1 MLGRIT
7 DDTLEKVRKN
17 FTLDEI
23 AALQDPALT
32 LPDTLPALT
41 PVMRARTAETLKRAA
56 GGEGRTSGD
65 QGGGGRAGALR
76 VVPEYAGPALELAC
90 AVTERVEA
98 TNPVHRLPLQAAI
111 SHLLGRADA
120 ARDLPG
126 QEVERLA
133 LEIARDR
140 KALEAKITL
149 AKEIVARAPPPT
161 MQWVKPERFM
171 EEVFLHNLSGRG
183 RYRNHPMQFN
193 RVPMQKQYTAQ
204 VDGRVAGALKGGVEA
219 TRLERLAAR
228 ATLLPGQPDGYVH
241 VAAALV
247 SALRLGH
254 PRDAAGIAR
263 ERQTIPAELAALR
276 QPDIETAVPLLERLY
291 RNFTL
296 AEIAVLAR
304 PERALPGAM
313 REIDGRLRS
322 DIAAGIR
329 TMMSKPV
336 TRKFG
341 FYAWGDGARHLEARL
356 HPGRSMGRGE
366 GMSLS

>member
-41 PVMRARTAETLKRAA
+41 PVMRARIAETLKRAA

-149 AKEIVARAPPPT
+149 APRYTTHRRASCLIGLFGH
-161 MQWVKPERFM
+161 VCRHANSAF
-171 EEVFLHNLSGRG
+171 SGLWMIHLR
-183 RYRNHPMQFN
+183 RASSPVRNHDFVRRLWLLRRIAVRPM
-193 RVPMQKQYTAQ
+193 T
-204 VDGRVAGALKGGVEA
+204 RVAQ
-219 TRLERLAAR
+219 R
-228 ATLLPGQPDGYVH
+228 
-241 VAAALV
+241 
-247 SALRLGH
+247 
-254 PRDAAGIAR
+254 
-263 ERQTIPAELAALR
+263 
-276 QPDIETAVPLLERLY
+276 
-291 RNFTL
+291 
-296 AEIAVLAR
+296 
-304 PERALPGAM
+304 
-313 REIDGRLRS
+313 
-322 DIAAGIR
+322 
-329 TMMSKPV
+329 
-336 TRKFG
+336 
-341 FYAWGDGARHLEARL
+341 
-356 HPGRSMGRGE
+356 
-366 GMSLS
+366 